1 MNKQNY
7 NNFLSDDEKKTL
19 KYINDKSNVLKNRK
33 LNKDNIFNKTLKEII
48 TEWSIHHQ
56 KMLDEIVK
64 LIQEVNSMDN
74 YDKYNN
80 WWRYFTKYLNDFV
93 NILIKGDRMIYSGIT
108 ILMISFL
115 LFVINSSS

>member
-1 MNKQNY
+1 MNQQNY

-33 LNKDNIFNKTLKEII
+33 LNKDNIFNKTLKEIL

-64 LIQEVNSMDN
+64 LIQEVKSMDN

>member
-1 MNKQNY
+1 MNQKNY

-19 KYINDKSNVLKNRK
+19 KYITDKSNVLKNRK

-115 LFVINSSS
+115 LFIINSSS